1 MEFYDL
7 RRDRGETRN
16 LAGRDHPVLRQLL
29 SEADRFLHAAA
40 TRKREGNKG
49 KIELNEEQKKRADED
64 LRSLGYIR

>member
-1 MEFYDL
+1 
-7 RRDRGETRN
+7 
-16 LAGRDHPVLRQLL
+16 LL

-40 TRKREGNKG
+40 TRKKEGNKG